1 VRLIRASLAASL
13 GTAFWALLA
22 FGTLHAVWI
31 VPIWSRLLGG
41 LPFTLVGALAVG
53 WVYAEFLSAER
64 LPRPALIGGLAFGFG
79 AWIALLPA
87 TAASTILRL
96 TGVHNSHASLSSA
109 VELATAIL
117 TGFLI
122 GRGLH
127 AGKRPV
133 LASMLALGTLLS
145 VQAGPV
151 PVANGWRS
159 FGLFLLLAPLY
170 AACGAMQ
177 AVFTGWL
184 ATRRPPESGR
194 AAV

>member
-1 VRLIRASLAASL
+1 MH
-13 GTAFWALLA
+13 AL
-22 FGTLHAVWI
+22 WI

-41 LPFTLVGALAVG
+41 LPFALVGALAVG
-53 WVYAEFLSAER
+53 WAYAEFLSAER
-64 LPRPALIGGLAFGFG
+64 LPRPAFLGGLAFGFG

-87 TAASTILRL
+87 TAASVILRL
-96 TGVHNSHASLSSA
+96 TGVHNSHASLSTA
-109 VELATAIL
+109 TELATAVL
-117 TGFLI
+117 TGFII
-122 GRGLH
+122 GRGLY

-133 LASMLALGTLLS
+133 VASMLALGTLLS

-170 AACGAMQ
+170 AGCGALQ
-177 AVFTGWL
+177 AVLTGWI
-184 ATRRPPESGR
+184 ATRRPPESAR

>member
-1 VRLIRASLAASL
+1 MTGVPTQPTGSTVRKTNSGAGRALVAVYGIFALAAS
-13 GTAFWALLA
+13 ARAS
-22 FGTLHAVWI
+22 VQ
-31 VPIWSRLLGG
+31 
-41 LPFTLVGALAVG
+41 
-53 WVYAEFLSAER
+53 
-64 LPRPALIGGLAFGFG
+64 LITKFEQG

-96 TGVHNSHASLSSA
+96 AGVHNSHPSLSSA
-109 VELATAIL
+109 AELAMAVL

-133 LASMLALGTLLS
+133 AASMLALGTLLS

-184 ATRRPPESGR
+184 ATRRPPESTR